1 MVNKGGFR
9 NPQKGFLFE
18 LFHGHRGSLGQGV
31 LFWENKNKTVGD
43 IGNVNKFILFL
54 LFLAFAEEPFEG
66 FETPDGPI
74 TVPCIAGEGMAP
86 ELDSSKDYTGSILP
100 SGGHIAVRTG
110 ADQAWVDENVEISK
124 AVWADPEFSDWIEE
138 IMLNK
143 RELYGDDA
151 KNFMDKN
158 CKKAVKAYEIL
169 SDKIKAA

>member
-1 MVNKGGFR
+1 M
-9 NPQKGFLFE
+9 
-18 LFHGHRGSLGQGV
+18 
-31 LFWENKNKTVGD
+31 
-43 IGNVNKFILFL
+43 NKFILFL

-74 TVPCIAGEGMAP
+74 TVPCIAGEGMAS

-110 ADQAWVDENVEISK
+110 ADQAWVDEIVEISK

-143 RELYGDDA
+143 RELYGDDT